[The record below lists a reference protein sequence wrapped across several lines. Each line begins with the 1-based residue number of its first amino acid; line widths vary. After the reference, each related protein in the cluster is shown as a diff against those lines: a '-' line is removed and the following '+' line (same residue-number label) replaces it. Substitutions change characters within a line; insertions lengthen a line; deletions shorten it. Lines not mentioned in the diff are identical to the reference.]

1 MSNKRLALAL
11 LAALGLGASLPAG
24 AASDGAQLY
33 DQYCAKCHAAD
44 GRANNLR
51 GWLYFA
57 QNLSQV
63 KWQDKVSDAEI
74 LETIQRGPGAMP
86 AFAEKLDQAEQQA
99 LLHRVRELRQ
109 P

>member
-1 MSNKRLALAL
+1 MSNKRLVLGL
-11 LAALGLGASLPAG
+11 LAVLGLGVSLPAS

-33 DQYCAKCHAAD
+33 GQYCAKCHAQD

-57 QNLSQV
+57 QNLSQA
-63 KWQDKVSDAEI
+63 KWQDRVSDAQI
-74 LETIQRGPGAMP
+74 LETIQQGPGAMP
-86 AFAEKLDQAEQQA
+86 AFAEKLDQAQQQA
-99 LLHRVRELRQ
+99 LLRAVRELRR

>member
-11 LAALGLGASLPAG
+11 LAALGLGASLPVS

-33 DQYCAKCHAAD
+33 GQYCAKCHAQD

-51 GWLYFA
+51 GRLYFA
-57 QNLSQV
+57 RNLSEAQ
-63 KWQDKVSDAEI
+63 WQDRASDDEI
-74 LETIQRGPGAMP
+74 LGAIQKGPGIMP
-86 AFAEKLDQAEQQA
+86 AYAEKLDKVQQQA
-99 LLHRVRELRQ
+99 LLRWVRELRQ